1 MTPVI
6 ENTITDLTSIAVFVT
21 AWWVLVI
28 GVAREIG
35 WWPR

>member
-1 MTPVI
+1 MSDAI
-6 ENTITDLTSIAVFVT
+6 SIAVFVT

-28 GVAREIG
+28 GCAQEIG

>member
-1 MTPVI
+1 MTSI
-6 ENTITDLTSIAVFVT
+6 TESAITDVISIAVFVT